1 MASQSL
7 PLMASHAARRTQAW
21 IGGLSLLIISLIGL
35 VAFLSPFWAPALN
48 QGDVSNAR
56 LQDSPLIM
64 TILSIACLIVV
75 FANLGPSLSSKS
87 VALLGV
93 LIGINVVL
101 RAFSLSFLPSGHF
114 SPIFLLIT
122 LVGYVFGAQ
131 MGFLMGALTMLCS
144 AFVTGGIGPWLPFQ
158 MLAAGWMGMTAAWL
172 RTDPARQITTRR
184 EVLKLAIFSLVWGL
198 LYGLIMNLYFWPF
211 LAGEAAMTWTP
222 GSTLTDGIAHYA
234 VFYAVQSAGPDL
246 VRGAGNL
253 ALVLAAGLPL
263 LRVFRRFRTRF
274 EVSVIER

>member
-1 MASQSL
+1 MA
-7 PLMASHAARRTQAW
+7 PHAARRAQAW
-21 IGGLSLLIISLIGL
+21 IGGISLLIISLIGL

-48 QGDVSNAR
+48 QGDVNNAR

-184 EVLKLAIFSLVWGL
+184 EVLKLAIFSLVWGF

-211 LAGEAAMTWTP
+211 LAGEAAITWEP
-222 GSTLTDGIAHYA
+222 GSALTDGIAHYA
-234 VFYAVQSAGPDL
+234 VFYAVQSALPDL

-253 ALVLAAGLPL
+253 ALVLVAGLPL